1 MKICIPIEFQA
12 QGGGFYFL
20 QAFERF
26 LVANGDT
33 VTRKID
39 DRYDILFTNHWMT
52 SRSEI
57 IKAFRFN
64 PNVRI
69 VQRIDG
75 AAQDYGRNPEA
86 DQRQRAVNL
95 LADSTIFQSE
105 YCRYST
111 REKFHV
117 IPNDGPVI
125 HNPVDL
131 ELFNP
136 AGSKRTLQGY
146 QYFVACVTWSAN
158 PMKGAASIY
167 EVATDNPNTGFVL
180 CGQYPDAPDLPNIIR
195 LGVLNHVDLA
205 EALRSCHV
213 MLTFSQNEACPNH
226 VIQGL
231 ASGLPVLYG
240 DSGAMHE
247 VVGDAGLPVT
257 VSSFADQLAKI
268 CTSLSLFSERAR
280 QRAVS
285 LFPPNDI
292 FPRYREAMLASLD
305 LPPRVSLVRRRLLT
319 LLDLPVTMLR
329 R

>member
-33 VTRKID
+33 VTRKVED
-39 DRYDILFTNHWMT
+39 QYDILFTNHWMT
-52 SRSEI
+52 PRSEI

-64 PNVRI
+64 PNVRTA
-69 VQRIDG
+69 QRIDG

-95 LADSTIFQSE
+95 LADLTIFQSE

-167 EVATDNPNTGFVL
+167 EVATDNSNTGFVL

-247 VVGDAGLPVT
+247 VIGDAGLPVT
-257 VSSFADQLAKI
+257 VATFADQLARI
-268 CTSLSLFSERAR
+268 RESFNRYSELAR

-285 LFPPNDI
+285 LFSPDDI
-292 FPRYREAMLASLD
+292 FQRYRRALLASLD
-305 LPPRVSLVRRRLLT
+305 SPPRVSLVRRWVLIWLDFPKALL
-319 LLDLPVTMLR
+319 LR
-329 R
+329 